1 MTNRAKIIIAIAV
14 ILTIGIVIYVRV
26 NNANDKNEE
35 VTTNQTNDDI
45 MNYFDENGTEV
56 ENNVIENNDVK
67 TENETVENGV
77 ATNNEVTNKNQ
88 NNASAVVGK
97 EEQESNTENTE
108 LQDREKAVEME
119 KKEWAISVNSYDF
132 EPELQSEGIYK
143 VTVRNKTDRTEVTRY
158 TVNVKTGEIVEG

>member
-108 LQDREKAVEME
+108 L
-119 KKEWAISVNSYDF
+119 
-132 EPELQSEGIYK
+132 
-143 VTVRNKTDRTEVTRY
+143 
-158 TVNVKTGEIVEG
+158 